1 MGKNK
6 KKKGMKMPAR
16 VDQPITHAKQSETV
30 IIYDENCCHWSQK
43 KSCCKLGTVCKPKFC
58 RARHSRTPKN

>member
-16 VDQPITHAKQSETV
+16 VEQPVTHAKTAPTRAKE
-30 IIYDENCCHWSQK
+30 IKDNCTHWNPK
-43 KSCCKLGTVCKPKFC
+43 KHTCKLGGPYCNNC
-58 RARHSRTPKN
+58 QAYHQ